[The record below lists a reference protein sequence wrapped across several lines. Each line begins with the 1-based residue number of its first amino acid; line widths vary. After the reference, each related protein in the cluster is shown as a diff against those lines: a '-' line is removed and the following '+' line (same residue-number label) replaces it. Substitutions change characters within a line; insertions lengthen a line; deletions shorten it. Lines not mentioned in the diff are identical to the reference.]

1 MPELL
6 HEDYSVKIISI
17 VRSTVAP
24 KALMGLNKF
33 MVFQDLDARLQEDLY
48 SLEDAEPGT
57 LHPDLEEIR
66 QLCNKHEA
74 AYFRLVKM

>member
-6 HEDYSVKIISI
+6 HEDYSVKIIS
-17 VRSTVAP
+17 VRRDSVSP
-24 KALMGLNKF
+24 KALMGLNKY

-48 SLEDAEPGT
+48 SIEDPDEK

-66 QLCNKHEA
+66 QMCKKHEA